1 VKPFRIAL
9 PEALSLSPR
18 SDRIV
23 PPTGHTATV
32 TQATA
37 AAMAFLAVF
46 ALALACSAN
55 RLAQTWTDAF
65 RDTATVRVS
74 AASDQID
81 TQVRHVL
88 EVLGTTPGIAS
99 AREIPAEET
108 QALLAPWFG
117 PDLPVETLPIPRLVE
132 VITAPDGFDAEG
144 LKLRLSAEAPGALLD
159 DHTRWR
165 KPLVETAVGLR
176 RLAIF
181 SLVLI
186 GGATAAMV
194 TLAAQAALAAN
205 GQVIRVLRLIG
216 ARDAYIARAFV
227 RRFTL
232 RSFSGALAG
241 TAAAMAAVAFLPA
254 VAEGEI
260 LTRVGFDGREW
271 LWPLAV
277 PVLAAVVAF
286 AATRMAALG
295 RLRNEA

>member
-1 VKPFRIAL
+1 MKPFRL
-9 PEALSLSPR
+9 SVPEALSLSPR

-23 PPTGHTATV
+23 PPSGHTATV

-37 AAMAFLAVF
+37 AAMAFLAVI

-55 RLAQTWTDAF
+55 RLAQSWSDAF

-81 TQVRHVL
+81 TQVQRVLQVL
-88 EVLGTTPGIAS
+88 ETTPGIAS

-108 QALLAPWFG
+108 KALLAPWFG

-132 VITAPDGFDAEG
+132 VITTADGFEAEG
-144 LKLRLSAEAPGALLD
+144 LKLRLTAEAPGAMLD

-165 KPLVETAVGLR
+165 RPLVETAVGLR
-176 RLAIF
+176 RLAVF
-181 SLVLI
+181 SLALI

-227 RRFTL
+227 RRFTF

-254 VAEGEI
+254 VADGEV
-260 LTRVGFDGREW
+260 LTRVGFSGREW
-271 LWPLAV
+271 FWPLAV
-277 PVLAAVVAF
+277 PLLAAIVAF
-286 AATRMAALG
+286 IATRTAALR
-295 RLRNEA
+295 RLRAEA